1 VLSRNPVAVEDVF
14 AGLEDVIDI
23 VQSATGDS
31 WIPSLGINTLGDMQ
45 PGQGYKTALDVDTA
59 VTFYYPAGS
68 KNNETLSPSDPIK
81 ASSENNFFT
90 CTETGL
96 PWAVAIT
103 VKSPQESAYNLLPG
117 DEIGLFDGNLCVG
130 ATVYQGEE
138 QLLIT
143 AWEKDD
149 MQGLP
154 GFTPGETVE
163 ARVYSPATGRPLK
176 YNLVDYSGNK
186 PVFAQGNYADLVL
199 ETLPIAEYPS
209 DFKLEVIPNP
219 FKGNTVISFVL
230 MRDDVVKVNLFDAS
244 GKMVRSFTD
253 KKYAAD
259 RYRISWD
266 GTDNNGKKLYPGIYF
281 LTAETSNGVYID
293 KVVVLK

>member
-1 VLSRNPVAVEDVF
+1 
-14 AGLEDVIDI
+14 
-23 VQSATGDS
+23 
-31 WIPSLGINTLGDMQ
+31 
-45 PGQGYKTALDVDTA
+45 
-59 VTFYYPAGS
+59 
-68 KNNETLSPSDPIK
+68 
-81 ASSENNFFT
+81 
-90 CTETGL
+90 
-96 PWAVAIT
+96 
-103 VKSPQESAYNLLPG
+103 
-117 DEIGLFDGNLCVG
+117 
-130 ATVYQGEE
+130 
-138 QLLIT
+138 
-143 AWEKDD
+143 
-149 MQGLP
+149 
-154 GFTPGETVE
+154 
-163 ARVYSPATGRPLK
+163 
-176 YNLVDYSGNK
+176 VDYSGNK